1 MSEYPEYVELQERR
15 AEDRMRRRALASD
28 PYPDYRQRNVLSI
41 SLDVDVDGFIRAIHA
56 TRQHLDVITP
66 LEVRPLPR
74 AFRRARGR
82 RIAQA
87 HAFVRRQERRRTAHR
102 RAQRPVI
109 KKGLTR

>member
-1 MSEYPEYVELQERR
+1 MSDYPEYAELQELRT
-15 AEDRMRRRALASD
+15 EDRAHRRALASD
-28 PYPDYRQRNVLSI
+28 PYPDYLQRNVVSI
-41 SLDVDVDGFIRAIHA
+41 SLDVDVDGFIRALHA
-56 TRQHLDVITP
+56 TGKHLNVITP
-66 LEVRPLPR
+66 IGVLPLPR

-87 HAFVRRQERRRTAHR
+87 HAFVRRQERRRTDHR